1 MDTPWTKVFSG
12 HYHTRSTDGR
22 ISYLGNPYE
31 IYSNDIGDER
41 GFHILDTVKMELEP
55 INNPYTMYEVI
66 EYDDTPHQTFDTRQY
81 EDKIVKL
88 IVRKKSDPKK
98 YEKFVDKLL
107 GSNIN
112 EMKIV
117 ETFVDVETN
126 FDDYDP
132 ESEDTISILSK
143 YIDESDLSLNKAE
156 IKHLIHKVY
165 KQACELI

>member
-1 MDTPWTKVFSG
+1 M
-12 HYHTRSTDGR
+12 
-22 ISYLGNPYE
+22 
-31 IYSNDIGDER
+31 
-41 GFHILDTVKMELEP
+41 ILK
-55 INNPYTMYEVI
+55 
-66 EYDDTPHQTFDTRQY
+66 Q
-81 EDKIVKL
+81 
-88 IVRKKSDPKK
+88 

-117 ETFVDVETN
+117 ELVDVETN

-156 IKHLIHKVY
+156 IKHLIHKFTNRHVN
-165 KQACELI
+165 

>member
-1 MDTPWTKVFSG
+1 
-12 HYHTRSTDGR
+12 
-22 ISYLGNPYE
+22 
-31 IYSNDIGDER
+31 
-41 GFHILDTVKMELEP
+41 MELEAFD
-55 INNPYTMYEVI
+55 NPYTMYEVI
-66 EYDDTPHQTFDTRQY
+66 NYNDTPHQTFDTRQY
-81 EDKIVKL
+81 EGKIVKL
-88 IVRKKSDPKK
+88 IVQKKSDPKK

-117 ETFVDVETN
+117 ETFADVETN

-143 YIDESDLSLNKAE
+143 YIDESELSLNKAE
-156 IKHLIHKVY
+156 IKHLIHQVY